1 LELKNL
7 DHFVLTVKNINASCD
22 FYHNIL
28 GMRVITFNHGRKAL
42 RFANMKINLHEV
54 GHEFE
59 PKALHPTP
67 GSADLC
73 LITTTPLSKVV
84 DELHAK
90 HIQIE
95 QGPIAKSGALGPI
108 KSVYFRDPDRNLVEV
123 STY

>member
-1 LELKNL
+1 MELKKL

-22 FYHNIL
+22 FYHNVL
-28 GMRVITFNHGRKAL
+28 GMRVITFNHGHKAL

-73 LITTTPLSKVV
+73 LITKTPLPKVV

-95 QGPIAKSGALGPI
+95 QGPIAKSDALGPI